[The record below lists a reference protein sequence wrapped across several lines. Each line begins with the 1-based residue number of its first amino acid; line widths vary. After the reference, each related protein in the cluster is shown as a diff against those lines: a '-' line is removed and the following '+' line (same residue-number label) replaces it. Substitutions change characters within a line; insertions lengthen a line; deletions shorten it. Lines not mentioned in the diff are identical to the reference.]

1 MGKVKETWVCPNHN
15 KTLILINVNYGN
27 NIEGGV
33 VKRSYRCPELKCEY
47 RLERKEDE

>member
-1 MGKVKETWVCPNHN
+1 MKKEKSICPIHEIE
-15 KTLILINVNYGN
+15 LILINVNYGN